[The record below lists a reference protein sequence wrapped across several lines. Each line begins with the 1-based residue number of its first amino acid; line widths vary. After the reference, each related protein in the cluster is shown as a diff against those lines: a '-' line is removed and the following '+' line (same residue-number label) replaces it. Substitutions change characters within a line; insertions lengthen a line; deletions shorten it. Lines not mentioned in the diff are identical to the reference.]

1 MDDHI
6 AVASIGEMLL
16 DCAVRSVRV
25 AYIDPAVLLDQVIQ
39 LAANDFIQPGNR
51 PGATNDDCR
60 HRLLRVRI
68 SINDNRHA
76 TAARRAIRTLR
87 PAQ

>member
-16 DCAVRSVRV
+16 DCAVHSVRV

-51 PGATNDDCR
+51 SGTADEDCR
-60 HRLLRVRI
+60 HRLLRVLVNV
-68 SINDNRHA
+68 SA
-76 TAARRAIRTLR
+76 
-87 PAQ
+87 